1 MTRETD
7 GVAPNS
13 GDAVKFF
20 VDAKITITPD
30 EDTNE
35 VNDEHTF
42 TVTVNQDDGRAA
54 ADPAGDGVMASARHP
69 TTRSSTST

>member
-20 VDAKITITPD
+20 VDANITITPD
-30 EDTNE
+30 GPRTPSAT
-35 VNDEHTF
+35 HTF
-42 TVTVNQDDGRAA
+42 TVNVFQDDGRAA
-54 ADPAGDGVMASARHP
+54 ADPGATVSMASARHL
-69 TTRSSTST
+69 TGRSSTST